1 MPGRSPNLNSDIRK
15 QQIVEAINTYT
26 ADHGHSP
33 STREIADMLGM
44 TAWSRVADLVQK
56 MLDEGLLVGH
66 VDSRGHLLPRTLR
79 VSEAT
84 MVHLKETM

>member
-1 MPGRSPNLNSDIRK
+1 
-15 QQIVEAINTYT
+15 
-26 ADHGHSP
+26 
-33 STREIADMLGM
+33 
-44 TAWSRVADLVQK
+44 VADLVQK